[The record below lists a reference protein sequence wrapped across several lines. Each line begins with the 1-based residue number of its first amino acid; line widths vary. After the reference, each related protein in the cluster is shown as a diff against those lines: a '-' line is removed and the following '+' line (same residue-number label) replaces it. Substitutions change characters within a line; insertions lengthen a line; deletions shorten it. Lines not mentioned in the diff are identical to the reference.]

1 MPSWRPPDEPVS
13 GDHPRRRRGLRRHAD
28 DRLSGPHLHPDPHEL
43 GPADAV
49 QPLPRRVP
57 PVHRRR
63 DGPLSE
69 PLPQVHPDG
78 ADGAAGARPE
88 PDRGHDRADRGQRDR
103 RRADQGVS
111 RGGPAAALG
120 TAALVVAVDQATK
133 QLVDSDIARGDQVN
147 VFFGLDL
154 TNTRN
159 TGVAFGALE
168 GAGLIVAIL
177 IGLSLTLLAVY
188 YVVNR
193 DMPLLWLPVGLL
205 LGGALGNLADRAREG
220 AVIDFIDPVAWPAFN
235 LADACIVV
243 GVFLL
248 LWVVEGRPKRPRGS

>member
-1 MPSWRPPDEPVS
+1 MSRP
-13 GDHPRRRRGLRRHAD
+13 
-28 DRLSGPHLHPDPHEL
+28 
-43 GPADAV
+43 GPAVAI
-49 QPLPRRVP
+49 
-57 PVHRRR
+57 
-63 DGPLSE
+63 
-69 PLPQVHPDG
+69 
-78 ADGAAGARPE
+78 ATAG
-88 PDRGHDRADRGQRDR
+88 
-103 RRADQGVS
+103 
-111 RGGPAAALG
+111 
-120 TAALVVAVDQATK
+120 LVVAVDQVTK
-133 QLVDSDIARGDQVN
+133 QLVDSDIERGDQVN

-177 IGLSLTLLAVY
+177 IGVSLTLLVVY
-188 YVVNR
+188 YIVNR

-248 LWVVEGRPKRPRGS
+248 LWVVEGRPKRPRRT